1 MASLLD
7 RRNALA
13 SVWSREA
20 RTVAAV
26 KLDSDQAIRFH
37 GPPNVA
43 ADAAVVLVA
52 VPDEAFAATIAA
64 LPADVRDAPERV
76 WLHVSG
82 ASGAERWRGSGV
94 CGSTG
99 AAHPLMSFQGTPED
113 VERLSGCFM
122 AIDGDE
128 DARAAAL
135 WLADACGAQAGLV
148 SGSVQR
154 VAYHLAAVLA
164 SNGVYA
170 LLAAANHIV
179 QHAGIEHASL
189 GDGLASLAF
198 GSAAGARERGVDG
211 AATGP
216 IVRGDIG
223 TVRRHLEWMSEHR
236 AELLPLYR
244 ELARPLVGI
253 AERRGVRP
261 VLLATL
267 RTLLDGDA

>member
-1 MASLLD
+1 MAVV
-7 RRNALA
+7 N
-13 SVWSREA
+13 
-20 RTVAAV
+20 
-26 KLDSDQAIRFH
+26 LDSQDVDRLH

-43 ADAAVVLVA
+43 AHASVVLVA
-52 VPDEAFAATIAA
+52 VPDEAFGATIAA
-64 LPADVRDAPERV
+64 LPAESRDDPGRV

-82 ASGAERWRGSGV
+82 ASGAERWRGKGV

-99 AAHPLMSFQGTPED
+99 AVHPLMSFQGTPED

-122 AIDGDE
+122 AIDGDG
-128 DARAAAL
+128 DARDAAL
-135 WLADACGAQAGLV
+135 WLARACGAHPGMV
-148 SGSVQR
+148 SGSAQR

-179 QHAGIEHASL
+179 QHAGIEHDSL
-189 GDGLASLAF
+189 GEGLASLAF

-223 TVRRHLEWMSEHR
+223 TVRRHLAWMSEHR

-253 AERRGVRP
+253 AERRGIRP

-267 RTLLDGDA
+267 RTLLDGDG